1 MNSKTRAFFCE
12 TVSNPALDV
21 SDLEEISS
29 LAHKNGVPLIVDDT
43 FTTAHLMKPIDFG
56 ADIICTSLTK
66 WTGGHG
72 TAIGGC
78 IIDAGRF
85 DWDNGKHPIFVEP
98 DKSYHG
104 LRWYHDLPEPLKPM
118 AYILRLRTVLVR
130 NTGACVSPDNSWMFL
145 QGIETLP
152 LRMEKHCSN
161 ALAVAQFLKK
171 HPGAAWVRYPG
182 LSDDKMYELNQ
193 RYLKGKGGGMVVF
206 GVQGGKAAGGK
217 FIDALRL
224 VSHVANVG
232 DAKSLAINPATT
244 THSQLSDEQLREAG
258 VPAEMIRLSI
268 GIEDA
273 DDIISDISQALEAAT
288 GTASSTSPSRW
299 QWMGHRDNRR
309 IPLFPKVMNIGDRVF
324 QYNVYGPVLPGG
336 HQGPPIVA
344 VCGWGMVK
352 EEWGKLAHELSGI
365 SDVLTF
371 DNQGIG
377 GSLDAAEDAFTLDSW
392 ANDVLALVD
401 KEYSPETRFAVLGY
415 SLGAFLAQH
424 LAISRPD
431 RIHSIICI
439 SAQGPRKT
447 SVAGKSSFFKL
458 SNKTMATGKNTI
470 KDNIERMTYH
480 FSPEEIKAQ
489 GEEHWAALT
498 KQNLNM
504 KRPEA
509 TVKKQFKIL
518 VSADLPLEKVR
529 CPVLALSG
537 EQDVIIPVA
546 NGKLFME
553 ALTNAPRKSLVVLQ
567 GQGHQCWGICPPRRQ
582 LNFNSR
588 DTPTATHAV
597 VQSISHFFSEI
608 LTQPASKL

>member
-1 MNSKTRAFFCE
+1 MTMFADLLPTMGVEVIFVDPKVPANFEKAMNSKTRAFFCE

-258 VPAEMIRLSI
+258 VPAEMI
-268 GIEDA
+268 D
-273 DDIISDISQALEAAT
+273 
-288 GTASSTSPSRW
+288 W
-299 QWMGHRDNRR
+299 H
-309 IPLFPKVMNIGDRVF
+309 
-324 QYNVYGPVLPGG
+324 
-336 HQGPPIVA
+336 
-344 VCGWGMVK
+344 
-352 EEWGKLAHELSGI
+352 
-365 SDVLTF
+365 
-371 DNQGIG
+371 
-377 GSLDAAEDAFTLDSW
+377 
-392 ANDVLALVD
+392 
-401 KEYSPETRFAVLGY
+401 
-415 SLGAFLAQH
+415 
-424 LAISRPD
+424 
-431 RIHSIICI
+431 
-439 SAQGPRKT
+439 
-447 SVAGKSSFFKL
+447 
-458 SNKTMATGKNTI
+458 
-470 KDNIERMTYH
+470 
-480 FSPEEIKAQ
+480 
-489 GEEHWAALT
+489 
-498 KQNLNM
+498 
-504 KRPEA
+504 
-509 TVKKQFKIL
+509 
-518 VSADLPLEKVR
+518 
-529 CPVLALSG
+529 
-537 EQDVIIPVA
+537 
-546 NGKLFME
+546 
-553 ALTNAPRKSLVVLQ
+553 
-567 GQGHQCWGICPPRRQ
+567 
-582 LNFNSR
+582 
-588 DTPTATHAV
+588 
-597 VQSISHFFSEI
+597 
-608 LTQPASKL
+608 